1 LAEEAVQDAPRDD
14 PEQHLER
21 ERGLQVH
28 ATHDQTYP
36 QGDERCESKPERIP
50 WAKASRPRAIFRARQ
65 YIYAAAR
72 RGYFE
77 PYEFELYTRLKEHLY
92 LTDEEARNLFKLPI
106 PREVL
111 REVVQ
116 VESS

>member
-1 LAEEAVQDAPRDD
+1 MIPNSVWNENAGYRYTPLMIRLIHRAMRDAKVSPN
-14 PEQHLER
+14 EL
-21 ERGLQVH
+21 RGLKLR
-28 ATHDQTYP
+28 DL
-36 QGDERCESKPERIP
+36 E
-50 WAKASRPRAIFRARQ
+50 AIFRARQ

-92 LTDEEARNLFKLPI
+92 LTDEEARKLFKLPI
-106 PREVL
+106 PRIVL